1 MGILNIFEML
11 FCRGFE
17 SLPSNILEECFG
29 IASAPP
35 RKYSEVVVAKKIMT
49 TVGVAATSLSRA
61 EKPHQ
66 YNGKV
71 H

>member
-1 MGILNIFEML
+1 
-11 FCRGFE
+11 
-17 SLPSNILEECFG
+17 
-29 IASAPP
+29 
-35 RKYSEVVVAKKIMT
+35 MT